1 MLTANG
7 NKTEEP
13 FQARKRHTIRGSE
26 KCQQISNHLFPKL
39 AMDKKMSEP
48 ITGAAAGAAGWKMI
62 GGAAAAG
69 AIGAGLASVV
79 VMCAMTP
86 RSPKEWAVGL
96 ISTVVASVGGGAA
109 VIQHFGLQS
118 WAHDPIGLV
127 AMLGLVFAC
136 GLPGW
141 AIVRWL
147 FNYIERRQSAD
158 IRDVIS
164 DVKGAM

>member
-1 MLTANG
+1 MKAQT
-7 NKTEEP
+7 
-13 FQARKRHTIRGSE
+13 
-26 KCQQISNHLFPKL
+26 
-39 AMDKKMSEP
+39 MSEP
-48 ITGAAAGAAGWKMI
+48 ISGTAAGVAGWKLI
-62 GGAAAAG
+62 GGAAGAG

-86 RSPKEWAVGL
+86 RSPKEWAIGI

-118 WAHDPIGLV
+118 WVSTPIGLV

-147 FNYIERRQSAD
+147 FNYIAKRQNAD
-158 IRDVIS
+158 LAEVVTEVRGLG
-164 DVKGAM
+164 K

>member
-1 MLTANG
+1 
-7 NKTEEP
+7 
-13 FQARKRHTIRGSE
+13 
-26 KCQQISNHLFPKL
+26 
-39 AMDKKMSEP
+39 MSEP
-48 ITGAAAGAAGWKMI
+48 ISGAAAGAFGWKLL
-62 GGAAAAG
+62 GGLAGIG

-96 ISTVVASVGGGAA
+96 ISTIVFSIGGGAA
-109 VIQHFGLQS
+109 VIQHYGLEA
-118 WAHDPIGLV
+118 WAHTPIGLV

-147 FNYIERRQSAD
+147 FNYIEKNRAATITD
-158 IRDVIS
+158 VVRDVR
-164 DVKGAM
+164 GRP

>member
-1 MLTANG
+1 
-7 NKTEEP
+7 
-13 FQARKRHTIRGSE
+13 
-26 KCQQISNHLFPKL
+26 
-39 AMDKKMSEP
+39 MSEP
-48 ITGAAAGAAGWKMI
+48 ISGTAAGVAGWKLI
-62 GGAAAAG
+62 GGAAGAG

-86 RSPKEWAVGL
+86 RSPKEWAIGI

-118 WAHDPIGLV
+118 WVSTPIGLV

-147 FNYIERRQSAD
+147 FNYIAKRQNAD
-158 IRDVIS
+158 LAEVVTEVRGLG
-164 DVKGAM
+164 K